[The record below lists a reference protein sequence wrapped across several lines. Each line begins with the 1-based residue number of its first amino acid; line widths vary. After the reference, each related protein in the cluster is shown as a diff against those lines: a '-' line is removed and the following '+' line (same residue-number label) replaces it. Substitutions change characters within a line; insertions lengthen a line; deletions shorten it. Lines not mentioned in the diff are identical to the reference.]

1 MIPTAT
7 ARPVTAETFAQEV
20 VQRSMEVPVLVDF
33 WADWCAPCKT
43 LSPILDRLAA
53 DYAGV
58 LDVVKVNVDEE
69 QMIAQQLGIRSL
81 PTVKLISQGRIVD
94 EFVGAQPEAQIR
106 EMLARHLPDA
116 AAPGMGAEAEA
127 EPAEERLARLEAA
140 HQAKPDDAETSL
152 ELAEVLAMHGDT
164 TRASDLLAS
173 LPVDAQTKDGAE
185 RVRAYVLFADALQD
199 APERAALEARLT
211 ETPDDHRA
219 RHQLAARLFSEGEH
233 EAALEQLL
241 ELLARDRSFDDA
253 IARRSLVAAF
263 NILGSTSELTG
274 RYRRRMSSVLL

>member
-1 MIPTAT
+1 MPATAT

-33 WADWCAPCKT
+33 WADWCGPCKT

-69 QMIAQQLGIRSL
+69 PMIAQQLGIRSL
-81 PTVKLISQGRIVD
+81 PTVKLIFQGRIAD

-116 AAPGMGAEAEA
+116 AGAPGAAGADAETA
-127 EPAEERLARLEAA
+127 EDRLARLEAA
-140 HQAKPDDAETSL
+140 HQAKPEDADTSL

-164 TRASDLLAS
+164 ARASDLLAS

-185 RVRAYVLFADALQD
+185 RVRAYVLFADALGD
-199 APERAALEARLT
+199 APERATLEQRLT
-211 ETPDDHRA
+211 DNADDHRA
-219 RHQLAARLFSEGEH
+219 RQQLAARLFSEGQH

-241 ELLARDRSFDDA
+241 ELLARDRSFDEA

-263 NILGSTSELTG
+263 NILGTGSELTG
-274 RYRRRMSSVLL
+274 RYRRRMSSLLL